1 MKPASAFLFFILH
14 FALWICFTT
23 STHQLH
29 GQKPFVCADQFFLT
43 LSTEPP
49 SLNEVLINP
58 QTGNAYFKSIN
69 GDIGVSVNAAGYRF
83 TDNFIYCLDP
93 DKLNLIRIDANG
105 IATVLANL
113 NLDKQLMYFAG
124 DITPDGRY
132 LVLLGTQ
139 NTPQVNLGIAAEI
152 ALVDL
157 QSPVYQVTTKKI
169 NVTAQIFDIAFHPLT
184 DVLYGYDS
192 FTQRVVIIDP
202 FSGQI
207 SFPFNSNSAPTITG
221 SLFFDAKGNLYAYGS
236 PDDVQQQNTL
246 YRIDLNNGKATYV
259 TRGQNASSSDGC
271 SCPYTIDL
279 TKTVEPKT
287 TLPCSDIVYTFK
299 FTNTSR
305 NVQSNLKFRDNLP
318 NGFSFVNVLEYPI
331 TGKVLSKP
339 GDLFF
344 AVDSVTLPP
353 GISEL
358 KITVNTGSMP
368 AGKYKNQAVLSNLPA
383 GLGGKI
389 VSDNPETLIKNDSTV
404 VTIVG
409 FPFDTIRVEKTLCS
423 GTASIRL
430 NATEYANNIPGKV
443 NYLWPDGSKNPYLDV
458 SQPGSYLAKLS
469 SGCDSAFVFYQVGS
483 SSIKVQ
489 VQKDLFEIKL
499 GENIQIDASVSN
511 SGNQTNFQWIDPQAG
526 SILCTTCLS
535 TSAQPFNDLQY
546 IAIASNE
553 LGCTDSALVR
563 VRVKKDRNI
572 YFPNV
577 INPQNAQTEGNGYF
591 YASGDPFTIIE
602 KLSVYS
608 RWGEKLFENSHVAL
622 NDPYIGWNGIIRG
635 QAANPGVYVWVA
647 EVLYLDGVRE
657 TFQGDVTVVR

>member
-1 MKPASAFLFFILH
+1 
-14 FALWICFTT
+14 
-23 STHQLH
+23 
-29 GQKPFVCADQFFLT
+29 
-43 LSTEPP
+43 
-49 SLNEVLINP
+49 
-58 QTGNAYFKSIN
+58 
-69 GDIGVSVNAAGYRF
+69 
-83 TDNFIYCLDP
+83 
-93 DKLNLIRIDANG
+93 
-105 IATVLANL
+105 
-113 NLDKQLMYFAG
+113 
-124 DITPDGRY
+124 
-132 LVLLGTQ
+132 
-139 NTPQVNLGIAAEI
+139 
-152 ALVDL
+152 
-157 QSPVYQVTTKKI
+157 
-169 NVTAQIFDIAFHPLT
+169 
-184 DVLYGYDS
+184 
-192 FTQRVVIIDP
+192 
-202 FSGQI
+202 
-207 SFPFNSNSAPTITG
+207 
-221 SLFFDAKGNLYAYGS
+221 
-236 PDDVQQQNTL
+236 
-246 YRIDLNNGKATYV
+246 
-259 TRGQNASSSDGC
+259 
-271 SCPYTIDL
+271 
-279 TKTVEPKT
+279 
-287 TLPCSDIVYTFK
+287 
-299 FTNTSR
+299 
-305 NVQSNLKFRDNLP
+305 
-318 NGFSFVNVLEYPI
+318 
-331 TGKVLSKP
+331 
-339 GDLFF
+339 
-344 AVDSVTLPP
+344 
-353 GISEL
+353 
-358 KITVNTGSMP
+358 
-368 AGKYKNQAVLSNLPA
+368 
-383 GLGGKI
+383 
-389 VSDNPETLIKNDSTV
+389 
-404 VTIVG
+404 
-409 FPFDTIRVEKTLCS
+409 
-423 GTASIRL
+423 
-430 NATEYANNIPGKV
+430 
-443 NYLWPDGSKNPYLDV
+443 KNPYLDV